1 MMIRPD
7 QTAVFIEPYTKDL
20 SSYTVYTSLDKI
32 ASLSKFECKVIATAH
47 KDLDKSLAARPNA
60 DDGKLRN
67 FRLALSVTG
76 EYTSYF
82 GGTKALALA
91 AINNSMTRVN
101 GVFEKDF
108 GVHMNLISNNDIVI
122 YTSASS
128 DPYSVASTGSNG
140 AWNQELQTTL
150 TNVIGS
156 ANYDIGHLFGASG
169 GGGNAG
175 CIGCVCKIQLLL
187 LL

>member
-1 MMIRPD
+1 
-7 QTAVFIEPYTKDL
+7 
-20 SSYTVYTSLDKI
+20 
-32 ASLSKFECKVIATAH
+32 
-47 KDLDKSLAARPNA
+47 
-60 DDGKLRN
+60 
-67 FRLALSVTG
+67 
-76 EYTSYF
+76 
-82 GGTKALALA
+82 
-91 AINNSMTRVN
+91 
-101 GVFEKDF
+101 
-108 GVHMNLISNNDIVI
+108 MNLISNNDLVI

-128 DPYSVASTGSNG
+128 DPYSAASTGANG